1 MGQGRFGGWWYLGAF
16 GSLPP
21 APAPSPWGTTL
32 PPPPSYFT
40 LKLGWAEGEGCSRGG
55 EGGPPGGA
63 CNPSAPLWGSR
74 AGGAGVGLH
83 CQQLLGGR
91 EGDCPPVGPYPPWM
105 ELIRQKE
112 KAEVGGELG
121 SLPPGRQSPP
131 WGRTPARLALW
142 GKSGPSLPP
151 VPPYRGPPP
160 TPARDTHPPPSPG
173 SLACPS
179 ILPPPPRETPPPV
192 SLHPQGTPLPRTPP
206 SPRVSP
212 YLPPPPVPSRA
223 AVTTAT
229 RSRPSPRLSR
239 DPGPPRPSPR
249 GGRRDS

>member
-1 MGQGRFGGWWYLGAF
+1 M
-16 GSLPP
+16 
-21 APAPSPWGTTL
+21 
-32 PPPPSYFT
+32 
-40 LKLGWAEGEGCSRGG
+40 
-55 EGGPPGGA
+55 
-63 CNPSAPLWGSR
+63 
-74 AGGAGVGLH
+74 GLH

-160 TPARDTHPPPSPG
+160 TPARDTHPPPPQG
-173 SLACPS
+173 PS
-179 ILPPPPRETPPPV
+179 RVPPSSHPPTGDTPPPCPFTPRGLP
-192 SLHPQGTPLPRTPP
+192 SHGHPRPHACPRTFRRPP
-206 SPRVSP
+206 SPRAP
-212 YLPPPPVPSRA
+212 
-223 AVTTAT
+223 
-229 RSRPSPRLSR
+229 PSPRQPVPVLPRGSR
-239 DPGPPRPSPR
+239 EIPGRPAPPREGAAGIRSPPSPGTAHPSHVTR
-249 GGRRDS
+249 PAPPAANRKAGGAGATV